1 MSDID
6 WKNLGVTDDKDVID
20 NIDWNKLNEST
31 IIARDGEQGW
41 GTALKTGL
49 VGAAGNAAG
58 LFERVLS
65 AEAKPAYVSDEDWA
79 QQQSPIHKW
88 VQDKA
93 QELEDSNRVQFEP
106 WSGKSI
112 AQGVAGIV
120 PYAAT
125 LAPAAAVAMRSGNA
139 NALRSAGIGLASKA
153 GLGAKGIE
161 FAGEAAPAI
170 GIGALGSFP
179 EARMEGQGAYED
191 AIAEGKSPD
200 EAMQIKNA
208 VTAWNVA
215 LLTGTNSAELLTT
228 FGSLKSFLPKNTVTR
243 IAARLAG
250 TGISEGIEEGAQE
263 IIPQHVNGENIDWDR
278 VGQATVIGGLG
289 GMVLGGAG
297 MAANH
302 LLDRQADASI
312 DGDDFNTSAVQ
323 GENKAVRP
331 MPVADGIEDTEL
343 SNTNPELVNGV
354 NELNAWVYDNFGK
367 DLVVSG
373 GARSKERNA
382 SVNGAENSHHLY
394 GTAIDVDAS
403 NLTEEE
409 LSAVRA
415 KAKEMGFNADGED
428 MYHDKGTGYHMH
440 LNLSDGVH
448 VGVLENGGVAKAE
461 NIDVMRQF
469 LNDNQYLHD
478 ADTNNAI
485 EQALESNDQ
494 AEMAELY
501 SRLAAEQ
508 KNNEKGTNTGA
519 ANEKADTDDFE
530 APKNIQVEQE
540 ESIPLLQTNFGN
552 LVNKVRAGQGEKPA
566 FVKNDKIIAAQSV
579 LAKKL
584 SQNSKMI
591 NLARKAFAGD
601 KKSSQIFKS
610 LRPDAQEVLTRLVNG
625 NNRPAGHDVIELPA
639 VDVQQQVEAVRN
651 NEAEQIEKNDLPQ
664 QVTPVA
670 ENISP
675 IAGLAA
681 EPAPVA
687 VKPANAIAK
696 KGKAEARY
704 TAKGEKLIPQTA
716 ELRGDEITVI
726 SKPSP
731 KTMDHE
737 LYTYGRLPSGNYTLK
752 VDEIKNAIKSHGNP
766 NWALFKL
773 IQKKYSE
780 AFANTGEKAD
790 ALTTSDPLNSR
801 IIDNQI
807 SAIKQALA
815 AYDVKQNKL
824 AEKHVESKL
833 LLGKDG
839 KPLTVYHGS
848 FYLGDND
855 FEPAFSGQNTGG
867 GEGGAIF
874 FTDNKNIAEFFAYET
889 KPGNS
894 NMTNIRTGNKGK
906 VRSVNLLLSNPLDYG
921 NITEKDAE
929 NITKISP
936 TPITVEDVMNFTK
949 FDDKQMIKTF
959 LPNDLSRLKEVGYD
973 GIMGP
978 IDVIEVNG
986 GKLENIRGIEYGV
999 FSADQIV
1006 SVKEEAAQSRF
1017 DGKRAETALDSLI
1030 GRKPKSNVE
1039 GQDSKKKFV
1048 DVFNES
1054 ELDAELARAKAEMSK
1069 LSANPFFNPALM
1081 KSLVKIGGIYIQKG
1095 VNSFANWS
1103 VRMAEALGN
1112 DVKPFLKAAWNTLQ
1126 AYPEGVK
1133 FNDDVMTAVMEYVG
1147 SRVDDGRSLADIRRE
1162 FADQYGGEY
1171 LDYVDSAHR
1180 GIMEYPTEIESR
1192 HEVAD
1197 TADTA
1202 DEAGGDTV
1210 DPDTERQTESA
1221 AADTERSQK
1230 SNVGPQAIF
1239 NENQALNG
1247 LEISFKAKPG
1257 AEVIDGLKA
1266 AGYRWSMKKKLWYA
1280 KKSNKAVAFAE
1291 SIGYEPAKVVEL
1303 VHEEVSGKAG
1313 ADYVGDRRGLQRVSE
1328 GERTEGVQGTEESKQ
1343 AGRGSDEGDRERKTV
1358 LQRNSGNAGST
1369 ESVAKNG
1376 RRVGDI
1382 QTSTDVGSPG
1392 EGTDKRLPVSE
1403 RLRPA
1408 QKKTAKARETPGH
1421 NFQITDADNIGKGG
1435 LKTKYRD
1442 NVAAIRLLKELESEN
1457 RLATPEEQKILA
1469 RYVGWGGLAPVFNI
1483 YDRSGDS
1490 EWNNERVELKEL
1502 LSKEEYESARRSTL
1516 NAHYTAPGVVKGIWD
1531 IVQRLGFKGGRIL
1544 EPSMGVGNFFGL
1556 MPRSVMNKSSLSGI
1570 ELDGLTGRLA
1580 KQLYQKANIEI
1591 TGFEKAAIPD
1601 NFYDLIISNV
1611 PFGDFKLHDPAY
1623 NKYHYNIHNYFFAKA
1638 FDKVRPG
1645 GLIVFITGSGTM
1657 QSGKDSELLRNML
1670 NNKADMLGAVRLPNT
1685 TFKENAGTEVTTD
1698 LIVLRKREEGAA
1710 AAKEHKPWLEK
1721 RPSGLKAQY
1730 TDGDLMI
1737 NEYYQKH
1744 PEMLIGELAEDKL
1757 YRGRLALDG
1766 KNLDVMEELQSRISK
1781 FPKNIY
1787 KPLAGKVQDT
1797 MSSLQTF
1804 LAPAGVRERSYI
1816 LDDKGVAYQNIGKEM
1831 VAVPTGEQK
1840 KTIAFAK
1847 VKQALKNILAAQI
1860 DPVTQES
1867 NLLPLRKELNALYD
1881 SFVKDFGYLND
1892 KKNVSKLGDDPEYG
1906 LVSAIEEYKV
1916 DKKTKKVTANKRD
1929 IFEKRTVAAVKNI
1942 ETADSPI
1949 DALATSL
1956 AQRGE
1961 LDLDYMAGLLGKDK
1975 SEVIKSLEG
1984 LIYENP
1990 ITRDFETA
1998 EEYLSGNV
2006 REKLEAAVEAAKSD
2020 PKYDKN
2026 VEELKKVQPEDLKPE
2041 DINANLG
2048 VPWIPESDIEAFAD
2062 KLLDEFGSLSVKFN
2076 APMGTWLVDWQRS
2089 AAKNSVANRR
2099 TWGTPDRSFKDIL
2112 DYALNQKTPIVY
2124 DTFEDGT
2131 KVVNQKKTAAVQE
2144 KLQKVKDEF
2153 RKWIWSDES
2162 RTERLLNY
2170 YNNNL
2175 NNWRLREYDGSHL
2188 TLPGYSLTA
2197 PQLREH
2203 QKNAIWRV
2211 LQNGNTLLAH
2221 SVGTGKTWTMQTAGM
2236 EARRLGIAKKPM
2248 YVIPNHMVKQ
2258 FENEFRVIYPNA
2270 NLLTV
2275 SSEELPDI
2283 NVVAGKG
2290 LSKKEIEKRRAA
2302 KNGSRQ
2308 KMLSR
2313 IAMEDWD
2320 GIIISHNM
2328 FKRIPMS
2335 PEAYKNF
2342 YRQQVDE
2349 ISEAILAMKLDE
2361 GKAYNKIV
2369 KELEKQKEKLEERL
2383 KRDTSE
2389 ETKDIVIPFE
2399 QLGIDQL
2406 FVDEADL
2413 FKNLAFS
2420 TKMTRIAG
2428 INNTGSQRS
2437 MDMFVK
2443 TQYLT
2448 KLNNG
2453 RGVVFATGTPISN
2466 TMAEMFTMNRY
2477 MDMDTLREKNMQYF
2491 DSWAASFANV
2501 GSTIERSPDGIGYRQ
2516 INKVT
2521 SFINAPEM
2529 IKMFRKFADVVN
2541 SDKLNLDIPKLKN
2554 DKPTIVEVATNDAL
2568 ADFIKNTVK
2577 ERAMAIKNGAVDPK
2591 DDNMLKLTTD
2601 LRKASLDMRL
2611 VDGSVSAS
2619 EAQGKIQAVAENAFE
2634 KYKESDAT
2642 KGTQLIFCDLST
2654 PKGTSDKVVETDS
2667 EVSVDGEEDSS
2678 NVVVYDEVKRM
2689 LMRKGIPSEEI
2700 AFMHDAKT
2708 KDQKQRLFDD
2718 VIAGNVRILIGST
2731 EKMGAG
2737 TNVQKKLVALHHV
2750 DAPWR
2755 PRDIEQREGRILRQ
2769 GNENKEVEIFT
2780 YVTKDSFDAN
2790 MWEKLKNK
2798 ANIISQAMSD
2808 NLSNRVIEDM
2818 DAVVVN
2824 FAEVEALASG
2834 NPLMAEKTMV
2844 DAEVN
2849 KYSLLHASYT
2859 QQRQANERRALA
2871 LPSKI
2876 DVARADLKAA
2886 QEDVK
2891 SRQDVKG
2898 ENFVMELSGKRYTER
2913 AAAGEALGK
2922 LMDSYTNKSGSVV
2935 GKIGGFDLRIKARD
2949 TVTFKTGED
2958 GAKEKVYTAVDAT
2971 VVGKGQYTAQTA
2983 SLQGI
2988 EYALMNGP
2996 DNAVRFLQE
3005 DIVRAEKEL
3014 KALQVELEKPF
3025 EYQEKYEGLVKRQA
3039 EINKELKLDEL
3050 MNGGGVEES
3059 IDIKGDE
3066 RQKPEREFS
3075 IRSKEGGELLTPEE
3089 VLSQAKRSIPNGK
3102 NFALNGATVSLDL
3115 PNGRNLTINLVN
3127 EIVATPQQLAKASA
3141 EHEKPVTSSR
3151 QLQGSLRTVG
3161 LDGIIELAK
3170 DSKGGTIDHEVMEF
3184 ALQVALTEKQKRDL
3198 EAKYKNK
3205 EAQCDA
3211 YRDWQKLN
3219 KQGKGTVFGK
3229 LWRLVQDF
3237 ADQVKALFGSVEAT
3251 QRIIDRKA
3259 EQVFEDVASGEVWN
3273 RDSGSRTDGQTNYAV
3288 NADVNP
3294 DAMVNIVDLT
3304 GRVPKEVVNSTV
3316 LKRYVQYLA
3325 KTNIKFDSADNKA
3338 IMSVL
3343 PKDIKHIVYSS
3354 MKTSKGFLNVRS
3366 NSLFSIG
3373 DLLNNAVL
3381 IESIPNKKND
3391 KKPNVRAY
3399 HRFYV
3404 PVKLNDKI
3412 YTVRLVAEEQGG
3424 EITLNPTNTNLY
3436 DVIIEKNRLT
3446 HQGMP
3451 KGLSLLGAVDGSLS
3465 TVSIRDMLSGVNDY
3479 EGRPYF
3485 SAVAKS
3491 DDVSYSIRTATE
3503 NLAENLSGL
3512 GGKKQADERIEVK
3525 GAKQSKAQ
3533 QFGILEGIVRSPGWI
3548 AEKYPQFKAFF
3559 KMGDK
3564 AMQTQENVRGDFD
3577 RAMKRIYST
3586 LKSDAEQQVWSNLL
3600 LQGDIEGKEYSRDEL
3615 RQQGISDEVAQAYAR
3630 TRSTIRKAYTL
3641 LNDAR
3646 KQVRT
3651 YQKNMSGDKLREL
3664 RKDKFVEI
3672 LKVED
3677 AGDHNYLVAYKMPKV
3692 WTKRMTVD
3700 AEFVNALKEQST
3712 VQIVSDDL
3720 LENGSH
3726 AVTWRERMGDLTNRG
3741 GYIPHFFHDYF
3752 IMRKNEDGSN
3762 TVVGS
3767 GRTVKEAMKK
3777 AEAYLEKQS
3786 DAEIVIAPKSF
3797 SFGDDEK
3804 LYAAVVGDTE
3814 YQAVL
3819 DRVMSDLEMS
3829 VTEAREFLQGK
3840 VKTRGRH
3847 RWFGN
3852 FKQRKGVEGF
3862 ETDMNWLLKHYFNA
3876 TGRYV
3881 ALEEFK
3887 PAAIGL
3893 FERYFGAFDKDYS
3906 DNPLAHYTKQYIND
3920 MNGNPSALETQINN
3934 LLNRSNWYR
3943 KHVASNFGERAALQ
3957 MANSI
3962 TGKVSVLKLG
3972 FLNISS
3978 ALLNLSQLI
3987 NTVGLLGEFTP
3998 VAAGMKNALINPSMT
4013 YRKIYKETGIMNDIT
4028 LDTTSGYG
4036 KFRPGNVA
4044 AKTMYLFRTVDM
4056 FARKATVLAAYHNGR
4071 SKGMNHDQA
4080 INYAKEINRKANFD
4094 YGVADAPNIFRRGSI
4109 FSQIALQFK
4118 KYPIKEL
4125 ELMHEL
4131 ITKGSAAQN
4140 AKFWGTYFLLCG
4152 LLQIPMSDWL
4162 DDIWKELFGSSPKT
4176 KIKKMVMEA
4185 AGDDPVGKELAKIAM
4200 YGIGS
4205 VSPLNVDVSSRAGVG
4220 DVTLSAENGISGVLG
4235 GATLS
4240 TAQQLAKAVS
4250 SGDTLASIKALSPAL
4265 GNYMQAVMGHTEGR
4279 RARKN
4284 SELDTMYDQILK
4296 ATGFRNVD
4304 ESIAGDMQGIIASER
4319 SARTNARQKVMD
4331 SVIAKQTDGE
4341 KLSAEDIAELKRLG
4355 VTGKQLRDERNKKR
4369 MEAKDRMQSGL
4380 SKRERAEHREMLKF
4394 LK

>member
-79 QQQSPIHKW
+79 RQQSPIHKW

-112 AQGVAGIV
+112 AQGVAGII

-161 FAGEAAPAI
+161 LAGEAAPAI

-250 TGISEGIEEGAQE
+250 TGISEGVEEGAQE

-297 MAANH
+297 MAANRW
-302 LLDRQADASI
+302 LDRQADASI
-312 DGDDFNTSAVQ
+312 AGDDFNTSAIQ
-323 GENKAVRP
+323 GESKAVRP
-331 MPVADGIEDTEL
+331 MPIADGIEDTDL
-343 SNTNPELVNGV
+343 GNTNPELVNGV

-508 KNNEKGTNTGA
+508 KNSKKGADTGTDEEKTN
-519 ANEKADTDDFE
+519 TDDFE
-530 APKNIQVEQE
+530 APKNIQVEQD

-579 LAKKL
+579 LVKKL

-651 NEAEQIEKNDLPQ
+651 NGAEQIEKNDLPQ

-773 IQKKYSE
+773 IQKKYSG

-815 AYDVKQNKL
+815 VYD
-824 AEKHVESKL
+824 EKYKSVEQEVESK
-833 LLGKDG
+833 
-839 KPLTVYHGS
+839 
-848 FYLGDND
+848 
-855 FEPAFSGQNTGG
+855 
-867 GEGGAIF
+867 
-874 FTDNKNIAEFFAYET
+874 
-889 KPGNS
+889 
-894 NMTNIRTGNKGK
+894 
-906 VRSVNLLLSNPLDYG
+906 
-921 NITEKDAE
+921 
-929 NITKISP
+929 
-936 TPITVEDVMNFTK
+936 
-949 FDDKQMIKTF
+949 
-959 LPNDLSRLKEVGYD
+959 
-973 GIMGP
+973 
-978 IDVIEVNG
+978 
-986 GKLENIRGIEYGV
+986 
-999 FSADQIV
+999 
-1006 SVKEEAAQSRF
+1006 QSRF

-1112 DVKPFLKAAWNTLQ
+1112 DVKPFLKAAWSTLQ

-1147 SRVDDGRSLADIRRE
+1147 SRVDDGRSLADIRQE

-1180 GIMEYPTEIESR
+1180 GIMEYPTEIEGR

-1197 TADTA
+1197 TAD
-1202 DEAGGDTV
+1202 EAGDDTV
-1210 DPDTERQTESA
+1210 GPDTERQTESA

-1230 SNVGPQAIF
+1230 ANIGSQAIF

-1303 VHEEVSGKAG
+1303 VQEEFSGKAG

-1435 LKTKYRD
+1435 LKTKYKD

-1490 EWNNERVELKEL
+1490 EWSNERVELKDL

-1556 MPRSVMNKSSLSGI
+1556 MPRNVMNKSSLSGI

-1766 KNLDVMEELQSRISK
+1766 KNLDVTEELQSLISK

-1929 IFEKRTVAAVKNI
+1929 IFEKRTVTAVKNI

-2089 AAKNSVANRR
+2089 AAKNSVANRS

-2891 SRQDVKG
+2891 NRQDVKG

-2922 LMDSYTNKSGSVV
+2922 LMNSYTNKSGSVV
-2935 GKIGGFDLRIKARD
+2935 GKIGGFDLRLKARD

-2958 GAKEKVYTAVDAT
+2958 GVKEKVYTAVDAT

-2988 EYALMNGP
+2988 EYAVMNGP

-3050 MNGGGVEES
+3050 MNGGSVEES

-3115 PNGRNLTINLVN
+3115 PNGRNLTINLVD

-3170 DSKGGTIDHEVMEF
+3170 DSEGGTIDHEVMEF

-3229 LWRLVQDF
+3229 LWRMVQDF

-3325 KTNIKFDSADNKA
+3325 KTNKKFDAADNKA

-3381 IESIPNKKND
+3381 IESIPNKKTD

-3630 TRSTIRKAYTL
+3630 TRSTIRKAYAL

-3767 GRTVKEAMKK
+3767 GRTVKDAMKK

-4013 YRKIYKETGIMNDIT
+4013 DRKIYKETGIMNDIT

-4341 KLSAEDIAELKRLG
+4341 KLSAEDVAELKRLG

-4380 SKRERAEHREMLKF
+4380 SKRERAEHREMLEF

>member
-79 QQQSPIHKW
+79 RQQSPIHKW

-112 AQGVAGIV
+112 AQGVAGII

-161 FAGEAAPAI
+161 LAGEAAPAI

-250 TGISEGIEEGAQE
+250 TGISEGVEEGAQE

-297 MAANH
+297 MAANRW
-302 LLDRQADASI
+302 LDRQADASI
-312 DGDDFNTSAVQ
+312 AGDDFNTSAIQ
-323 GENKAVRP
+323 GESKAVRP
-331 MPVADGIEDTEL
+331 MPIADGIEDTDL
-343 SNTNPELVNGV
+343 GNTNPELVNGV

-508 KNNEKGTNTGA
+508 KNSKKGADTGTDEEKTN
-519 ANEKADTDDFE
+519 TDDFE
-530 APKNIQVEQE
+530 APKNIQVEQD

-579 LAKKL
+579 LVKKL

-610 LRPDAQEVLTRLVNG
+610 LRPDAQEVLTRLLNG

-651 NEAEQIEKNDLPQ
+651 NGAEQIEKNDLPQ

-773 IQKKYSE
+773 IQKKYSG

-815 AYDVKQNKL
+815 VYD
-824 AEKHVESKL
+824 EKYKSVEQEVESK
-833 LLGKDG
+833 
-839 KPLTVYHGS
+839 
-848 FYLGDND
+848 
-855 FEPAFSGQNTGG
+855 
-867 GEGGAIF
+867 
-874 FTDNKNIAEFFAYET
+874 
-889 KPGNS
+889 
-894 NMTNIRTGNKGK
+894 
-906 VRSVNLLLSNPLDYG
+906 
-921 NITEKDAE
+921 
-929 NITKISP
+929 
-936 TPITVEDVMNFTK
+936 
-949 FDDKQMIKTF
+949 
-959 LPNDLSRLKEVGYD
+959 
-973 GIMGP
+973 
-978 IDVIEVNG
+978 
-986 GKLENIRGIEYGV
+986 
-999 FSADQIV
+999 
-1006 SVKEEAAQSRF
+1006 QSRF

-1112 DVKPFLKAAWNTLQ
+1112 DVKPFLKAAWSTLQ

-1147 SRVDDGRSLADIRRE
+1147 SRVDDGRSLADIRQE

-1180 GIMEYPTEIESR
+1180 GIMEYPTEIEGR

-1197 TADTA
+1197 TAD
-1202 DEAGGDTV
+1202 EAGDDTV
-1210 DPDTERQTESA
+1210 GPDTERQTESA

-1230 SNVGPQAIF
+1230 ANIGSQAIF

-1303 VHEEVSGKAG
+1303 VQEEFSGKAG

-1435 LKTKYRD
+1435 LKTKYKD

-1490 EWNNERVELKEL
+1490 EWSNERVELKDL

-1556 MPRSVMNKSSLSGI
+1556 MPRNVMNKSSLSGI

-1766 KNLDVMEELQSRISK
+1766 KNLDVTEELQSLISK

-2089 AAKNSVANRR
+2089 AAKNSVANRS

-2891 SRQDVKG
+2891 NRQDVKG

-2922 LMDSYTNKSGSVV
+2922 LMNSYTNKSGSVV
-2935 GKIGGFDLRIKARD
+2935 GKIGGFDLRLKARD

-2958 GAKEKVYTAVDAT
+2958 GVKEKVYTAVDAT

-2988 EYALMNGP
+2988 EYAVMNGP

-3050 MNGGGVEES
+3050 MNGGSVEES

-3115 PNGRNLTINLVN
+3115 PNGRNLTINLVD

-3170 DSKGGTIDHEVMEF
+3170 DSEGGTIDHEVMEF

-3229 LWRLVQDF
+3229 LWRMVQDF

-3325 KTNIKFDSADNKA
+3325 KTNKKFDAADNKA

-3381 IESIPNKKND
+3381 IESIPNKKTD

-3630 TRSTIRKAYTL
+3630 TRSTIRKAYAL

-3767 GRTVKEAMKK
+3767 GRTVKDAMKK

-4013 YRKIYKETGIMNDIT
+4013 DRKIYKETGIMNDIT

-4341 KLSAEDIAELKRLG
+4341 KLSAEDVAELKRLG

-4380 SKRERAEHREMLKF
+4380 SKRERAEHREMLEF

>member
-1 MSDID
+1 MAEID
-6 WKNLGVTDDKDVID
+6 WDKLGVTDDKGVID
-20 NIDWNKLNEST
+20 NIDWDKLNEST

-79 QQQSPIHKW
+79 RQQSPIHKW

-112 AQGVAGIV
+112 TQGVAGII

-153 GLGAKGIE
+153 GLGAKGIKL
-161 FAGEAAPAI
+161 AGEAAPAI

-243 IAARLAG
+243 IAARLAS
-250 TGISEGIEEGAQE
+250 TGISEGVEEGAQE

-297 MAANH
+297 MAANRW
-302 LLDRQADASI
+302 LDRQADASI
-312 DGDDFNTSAVQ
+312 AGDDFNTSAVQ
-323 GENKAVRP
+323 GESKAVRP
-331 MPVADGIEDTEL
+331 MPVADGIEDTDL

-354 NELNAWVYDNFGK
+354 NELNAWVYENFGK

-508 KNNEKGTNTGA
+508 KNSKKGADTGTDEEKTN
-519 ANEKADTDDFE
+519 TDDFE
-530 APKNIQVEQE
+530 APKNIQVEQD

-625 NNRPAGHDVIELPA
+625 NNRPAGYDVIELPA

-681 EPAPVA
+681 APAPVA

-737 LYTYGRLPSGNYTLK
+737 SYTYGRLPSGNYTLK

-773 IQKKYSE
+773 VQKKYSE
-780 AFANTGEKAD
+780 AFVNTGEKAD
-790 ALTTSDPLNSR
+790 AMTTSDPLNSR

-815 AYDVKQNKL
+815 AYD
-824 AEKHVESKL
+824 EKYKSVEQEVESK
-833 LLGKDG
+833 
-839 KPLTVYHGS
+839 
-848 FYLGDND
+848 
-855 FEPAFSGQNTGG
+855 
-867 GEGGAIF
+867 
-874 FTDNKNIAEFFAYET
+874 
-889 KPGNS
+889 
-894 NMTNIRTGNKGK
+894 
-906 VRSVNLLLSNPLDYG
+906 
-921 NITEKDAE
+921 
-929 NITKISP
+929 
-936 TPITVEDVMNFTK
+936 
-949 FDDKQMIKTF
+949 
-959 LPNDLSRLKEVGYD
+959 
-973 GIMGP
+973 
-978 IDVIEVNG
+978 
-986 GKLENIRGIEYGV
+986 
-999 FSADQIV
+999 
-1006 SVKEEAAQSRF
+1006 QSRF

-1039 GQDSKKKFV
+1039 DQDFKKKFV

-1147 SRVDDGRSLADIRRE
+1147 SRVDDGRSLADIRQE

-1180 GIMEYPTEIESR
+1180 GIMEYPTEIEGR
-1192 HEVAD
+1192 HEV
-1197 TADTA
+1197 ADTA

-1230 SNVGPQAIF
+1230 ANVGSQAIF

-1280 KKSNKAVAFAE
+1280 KKSNKAVAFAK

-1303 VHEEVSGKAG
+1303 VQEEVSGKAG

-1435 LKTKYRD
+1435 LKTKYKD

-1490 EWNNERVELKEL
+1490 EWSNERVELKEL

-1556 MPRSVMNKSSLSGI
+1556 MPRNVMNKSSLSGI

-1757 YRGRLALDG
+1757 YRERLALDG
-1766 KNLDVMEELQSRISK
+1766 KNLDVTEELQSRISK

-1804 LAPAGVRERSYI
+1804 LAPAGVRERSYV

-1906 LVSAIEEYKV
+1906 LVGAIEEYKV

-2089 AAKNSVANRR
+2089 AAKNSVANRS
-2099 TWGTPDRSFKDIL
+2099 TWGTTDRSFKDVL

-2131 KVVNQKKTAAVQE
+2131 KVVNQKKTATVQE

-2554 DKPTIVEVATNDAL
+2554 DKPTIVEVAANDAL

-2611 VDGSVSAS
+2611 VDASVSAS

-2859 QQRQANERRALA
+2859 QQRQANERMALA

-2891 SRQDVKG
+2891 NRQDVKG

-2935 GKIGGFDLRIKARD
+2935 GKIGGFDLRLKARD

-2958 GAKEKVYTAVDAT
+2958 GVKEKVYTAVDAT

-2988 EYALMNGP
+2988 EYAVMNGP

-3025 EYQEKYEGLVKRQA
+3025 EYQEKYEVLVKRQA

-3050 MNGGGVEES
+3050 MNGGSVEES

-3089 VLSQAKRSIPNGK
+3089 VLAQAKRSIPNGK
-3102 NFALNGATVSLDL
+3102 NFALDGATVSLDL
-3115 PNGRNLTINLVN
+3115 PNGRNLTINLVD

-3170 DSKGGTIDHEVMEF
+3170 DSEGGTIDHEVMEF
-3184 ALQVALTEKQKRDL
+3184 VLQVALTEKQKRDL

-3259 EQVFEDVASGEVWN
+3259 EQVFEAVASGEVWN

-3325 KTNIKFDSADNKA
+3325 KTNKKFDTADNKA

-3354 MKTSKGFLNVRS
+3354 MKTSKSFLNVRS

-3381 IESIPNKKND
+3381 IESIPNKKTD

-3485 SAVAKS
+3485 SAVTKS
-3491 DDVSYSIRTATE
+3491 DDVSYSIRTAAE

-3525 GAKQSKAQ
+3525 GAKQSKSQ

-3600 LQGDIEGKEYSRDEL
+3600 LQGDIEGKEYSREEL

-3726 AVTWRERMGDLTNRG
+3726 AVMWRERMGDLTNRG

-3906 DNPLAHYTKQYIND
+3906 DNPLAYYTKQYIND

-4013 YRKIYKETGIMNDIT
+4013 DRKIYKETGIMNDIT

-4176 KIKKMVMEA
+4176 KIKKMVVEA

>member
-79 QQQSPIHKW
+79 RQQSPIHKW

-112 AQGVAGIV
+112 AQGVAGII

-161 FAGEAAPAI
+161 LAGEAAPAI

-250 TGISEGIEEGAQE
+250 TGISEGVEEGAQE

-297 MAANH
+297 MAANRW
-302 LLDRQADASI
+302 LDRQADASI
-312 DGDDFNTSAVQ
+312 AGDDFNTSAIQ
-323 GENKAVRP
+323 GESKAVRP
-331 MPVADGIEDTEL
+331 MPIADGIEDTDL
-343 SNTNPELVNGV
+343 GNTNPELVNGV

-508 KNNEKGTNTGA
+508 KNSKKGADTGTDEEKTN
-519 ANEKADTDDFE
+519 TDDFE
-530 APKNIQVEQE
+530 APKNIQVEQD

-579 LAKKL
+579 LVKKL

-651 NEAEQIEKNDLPQ
+651 NGAEQIEKNDLPQ

-773 IQKKYSE
+773 IQKKYSG

-815 AYDVKQNKL
+815 VYD
-824 AEKHVESKL
+824 EKYKSVEQEVESK
-833 LLGKDG
+833 
-839 KPLTVYHGS
+839 
-848 FYLGDND
+848 
-855 FEPAFSGQNTGG
+855 
-867 GEGGAIF
+867 
-874 FTDNKNIAEFFAYET
+874 
-889 KPGNS
+889 
-894 NMTNIRTGNKGK
+894 
-906 VRSVNLLLSNPLDYG
+906 
-921 NITEKDAE
+921 
-929 NITKISP
+929 
-936 TPITVEDVMNFTK
+936 
-949 FDDKQMIKTF
+949 
-959 LPNDLSRLKEVGYD
+959 
-973 GIMGP
+973 
-978 IDVIEVNG
+978 
-986 GKLENIRGIEYGV
+986 
-999 FSADQIV
+999 
-1006 SVKEEAAQSRF
+1006 QSRF

-1112 DVKPFLKAAWNTLQ
+1112 DVKPFLKAAWSTLQ

-1147 SRVDDGRSLADIRRE
+1147 SRVDDGRSLADIRQE

-1180 GIMEYPTEIESR
+1180 GIMEYPTEIEGR

-1197 TADTA
+1197 TAD
-1202 DEAGGDTV
+1202 EAGDDTV
-1210 DPDTERQTESA
+1210 GPDTERQTESA

-1230 SNVGPQAIF
+1230 ANIGSQAIF

-1303 VHEEVSGKAG
+1303 VQEEFSGKAG

-1435 LKTKYRD
+1435 LKTKYKD

-1490 EWNNERVELKEL
+1490 EWSNERVELKDL

-1556 MPRSVMNKSSLSGI
+1556 MPRNVMNKSSLSGI

-1766 KNLDVMEELQSRISK
+1766 KNLDVTEELQSLISK

-2089 AAKNSVANRR
+2089 AAKNSVANRS

-2824 FAEVEALASG
+2824 FAEVEALASC

-2891 SRQDVKG
+2891 NRQDVKG

-2922 LMDSYTNKSGSVV
+2922 LMNSYTNKSGSVV
-2935 GKIGGFDLRIKARD
+2935 GKIGGFDLRLKARD

-2958 GAKEKVYTAVDAT
+2958 GVKEKVYTAVDAT

-2988 EYALMNGP
+2988 EYAVMNGP

-3050 MNGGGVEES
+3050 MNGGSVEES

-3115 PNGRNLTINLVN
+3115 PNGRNLTINLVD

-3170 DSKGGTIDHEVMEF
+3170 DSEGGTIDHEVMEF

-3229 LWRLVQDF
+3229 LWRMVQDF

-3325 KTNIKFDSADNKA
+3325 KTNKKFDAADNKA

-3381 IESIPNKKND
+3381 IESIPNKKTD

-3630 TRSTIRKAYTL
+3630 TRSTIRKAYAL

-3767 GRTVKEAMKK
+3767 GRTVKDAMKK

-4013 YRKIYKETGIMNDIT
+4013 DRKIYKETGIMNDIT

-4341 KLSAEDIAELKRLG
+4341 KLSAEDVAELKRLG

-4380 SKRERAEHREMLKF
+4380 SKRERAEHREMLEF

>member
-1 MSDID
+1 MTDIDWTKLGVPTFDNSESDID
-6 WKNLGVTDDKDVID
+6 WDNL
-20 NIDWNKLNEST
+20 NKST
-31 IIARDGEQGW
+31 IIARDAEQGF

-49 VGAAGNAAG
+49 VGATGNAVG
-58 LFERVLS
+58 IFERMLN
-65 AEAKPAYVSDEDWA
+65 AEAKPAHISNEEWE
-79 QQQSPIHKW
+79 QLQSPIHKW

-93 QELEDSNRVQFEP
+93 QELEDSNRVQFDP

-139 NALRSAGIGLASKA
+139 NALRSAGMGLASKA

-191 AIAEGKSPD
+191 AIAEGKSTE
-200 EAMQIKNA
+200 EAMQVKNA

-215 LLTGTNSAELLTT
+215 LLSGTNSAELLTT
-228 FGSLKSFLPKNTVTR
+228 FGSLKSFLPKNTVAK

-263 IIPQHVNGENIDWDR
+263 IIPQHVNGEDIDWDR

-302 LLDRQADASI
+302 WLERQSGKSNGDA
-312 DGDDFNTSAVQ
+312 DDFDVSAVE
-323 GENKAVRP
+323 GERKSVRP
-331 MPVADGIEDTEL
+331 MPVAEGIEDTGL
-343 SNTNPELVNGV
+343 GNTNAELVDGV
-354 NELNAWVYDNFGK
+354 NALNTWVYENFGK
-367 DLVVSG
+367 DLIVSG
-373 GARSKERNA
+373 GARSAENNA
-382 SVNGAENSHHLY
+382 AVNGAENSHHLY

-403 NLTEEE
+403 NLTKDE
-409 LSAVRA
+409 LAAVRE

-440 LNLSDGVH
+440 LNLSDGAH
-448 VGVLENGGVAKAE
+448 IGKVGSVKSDVSMADMQRFLE
-461 NIDVMRQF
+461 
-469 LNDNQYLHD
+469 DNQYLHD
-478 ADTNNAI
+478 AETNNAI
-485 EQALESNDQ
+485 AQALESNDQ

-508 KNNEKGTNTGA
+508 NNSKKGTDTGTA
-519 ANEKADTDDFE
+519 EEKANMDDFKAQE
-530 APKNIQVEQE
+530 NVQVEQE
-540 ESIPLLQTNFGN
+540 ESIPLLQTNFAN

-566 FVKNDKIIAAQSV
+566 FLKNDKILAAQSA

-584 SQNSKMI
+584 SQNSTMV

-601 KKSSQIFKS
+601 KRASRIFKS
-610 LRPDAQEVLTRLVNG
+610 LRPDAQEVLTRLING

-731 KTMDHE
+731 KAMDHE

-773 IQKKYSE
+773 VQKKYSE

-815 AYDVKQNKL
+815 AYD
-824 AEKHVESKL
+824 EKYKSVEQKVESK
-833 LLGKDG
+833 
-839 KPLTVYHGS
+839 
-848 FYLGDND
+848 
-855 FEPAFSGQNTGG
+855 
-867 GEGGAIF
+867 
-874 FTDNKNIAEFFAYET
+874 
-889 KPGNS
+889 
-894 NMTNIRTGNKGK
+894 
-906 VRSVNLLLSNPLDYG
+906 
-921 NITEKDAE
+921 
-929 NITKISP
+929 
-936 TPITVEDVMNFTK
+936 
-949 FDDKQMIKTF
+949 
-959 LPNDLSRLKEVGYD
+959 
-973 GIMGP
+973 
-978 IDVIEVNG
+978 
-986 GKLENIRGIEYGV
+986 
-999 FSADQIV
+999 
-1006 SVKEEAAQSRF
+1006 QSRF

-1030 GRKPKSNVE
+1030 GRKQKSNAE
-1039 GQDSKKKFV
+1039 AQESKKKFV
-1048 DVFNES
+1048 DVFDEG

-1095 VNSFANWS
+1095 ANSFANWS

-1126 AYPEGVK
+1126 AYPEGVR

-1147 SRVDDGRSLADIRRE
+1147 SRVDDGRTLADIRQE

-1171 LDYVDSAHR
+1171 LDYVDAAHR
-1180 GIMEYPTEIESR
+1180 GIVEYPTEIEGR
-1192 HEVAD
+1192 NEIAD
-1197 TADTA
+1197 TADGEDSDTA
-1202 DEAGGDTV
+1202 G
-1210 DPDTERQTESA
+1210 PDTQMQTEPA
-1221 AADTERSQK
+1221 VADTGRSQK
-1230 SNVGPQAIF
+1230 VNVGPQAIF
-1239 NENQALNG
+1239 NENQTLNG
-1247 LEISFKAKPG
+1247 LEISFTAKPG
-1257 AEVIDGLKA
+1257 AEVIAGLKA

-1280 KKSNKAVAFAE
+1280 KKSNKAVEFAK

-1303 VHEEVSGKAG
+1303 KQGDSIGKDE
-1313 ADYVGDRRGLQRVSE
+1313 ADVQRNGLE
-1328 GERTEGVQGTEESKQ
+1328 GKP
-1343 AGRGSDEGDRERKTV
+1343 EGDRSEGIRSAEKTGETG
-1358 LQRNSGNAGST
+1358 RNSKQGNKVGLSENARVDGEHAGKK
-1369 ESVAKNG
+1369 SVPRERNG
-1376 RRVGDI
+1376 AGAGAAQGVSGD
-1382 QTSTDVGSPG
+1382 GSQ
-1392 EGTDKRLPVSE
+1392 GTAE
-1403 RLRPA
+1403 RALRPA
-1408 QKKTAKARETPGH
+1408 QRKKSRASEIPGH
-1421 NFQITDADNIGKGG
+1421 NYHISDTDNIGKGG
-1435 LKTKYRD
+1435 LKTKYKD
-1442 NVAAIRLLKELESEN
+1442 NVAAIRLLKQLESEN

-1483 YDRSGDS
+1483 YDRNNAR

-1502 LSKEEYESARRSTL
+1502 LSDEEYESARRSTL
-1516 NAHYTAPGVVKGIWD
+1516 NAHYTSPGVVKGIWD

-1556 MPRSVMNKSSLSGI
+1556 MPRSIMNKSSLSGI

-1580 KQLYQKANIEI
+1580 KQLYQKASIEVA
-1591 TGFEKAAIPD
+1591 GFEKVQIPD
-1601 NFYDLIISNV
+1601 NFYDLAISNV

-1638 FDKVRPG
+1638 IDKVRPC
-1645 GLIVFITGSGTM
+1645 GLVVFITGSGTM
-1657 QSGKDSELLRNML
+1657 QSGKDAEVLRKIL
-1670 NNKADMLGAVRLPNT
+1670 SNKADMLGAVRLPNT

-1698 LIVLRKREEGAA
+1698 LIVLRKREDKAA
-1710 AAKEHKPWLEK
+1710 AAKDHKEWFN
-1721 RPSGLKAQY
+1721 RVPSGLKAEY
-1730 TDGDLMI
+1730 TGGDLLI

-1744 PEMLIGELAEDKL
+1744 PEMLIGQLAEDKL

-1766 KNLDVMEELQSRISK
+1766 KDVDVTAELQNLIAK
-1781 FPKNIY
+1781 FPKNAY
-1787 KPLAGKVQDT
+1787 KPAEGRKQDSVEST
-1797 MSSLQTF
+1797 KAF
-1804 LAPAGVRERSYI
+1804 LAPSNVREKSYVVN
-1816 LDDKGVAYQNIGKEM
+1816 DKGVAYQNVGGEM
-1831 VAVPTGEQK
+1831 VAVPKAEQK
-1840 KTIAFAK
+1840 KASAFVNLKSA
-1847 VKQALKNILAAQI
+1847 VKNILSAQI
-1860 DPVTQES
+1860 DSQVQER
-1867 NLLPLRKELNALYD
+1867 NLVPLREQLNRLYD
-1881 SFVKDFGYLND
+1881 DFVKNFGYLNER
-1892 KKNVSKLGDDPEYG
+1892 KNVAAFGDDPEFG
-1906 LVSAIEEYKV
+1906 TVGAIEDYKV
-1916 DKKTKKVTANKRD
+1916 NKKTKEITVGKRD
-1929 IFEKRTVAAVKNI
+1929 IFKKRTVAAVKYI
-1942 ETADSPI
+1942 ESADNAT
-1949 DALATSL
+1949 DALAASL
-1956 AQRGE
+1956 AQRGHVDIE
-1961 LDLDYMAGLLGKDK
+1961 YISALLGKDK
-1975 SEVIKSLEG
+1975 DTVIKSLEG
-1984 LIYENP
+1984 MIYENP
-1990 ITRDFETA
+1990 ITRDYETA

-2006 REKLEAAVEAAKSD
+2006 REKLETAIAAAKSD
-2020 PKYDKN
+2020 TKYERN
-2026 VEELKKVQPEDLKPE
+2026 VDELKKVQPRNLKPE
-2041 DINANLG
+2041 EINANLG

-2062 KLLDEFGSLSVKFN
+2062 HILNTTKAVAVKFN
-2076 APMGTWLVDWQRS
+2076 APMGTWMVDWLGAS
-2089 AAKNSVANRR
+2089 WAKNSVENKT
-2099 TWGTPDRSFKDIL
+2099 TWGTADRGFKDIL
-2112 DYALNQKTPIVY
+2112 DYALNQKTPVVY
-2124 DTFEDGT
+2124 DTFEDGS
-2131 KVVNQKKTAAVQE
+2131 KVVNQRKTAAVQE

-2153 RKWIWSDES
+2153 RKWIWADEGRS
-2162 RTERLLNY
+2162 ERLLNY
-2170 YNNNL
+2170 YNNNF

-2197 PQLREH
+2197 PQLRPH
-2203 QKNAIWRV
+2203 QKNAVWRT
-2211 LQNGNTLLAH
+2211 LQSGNTLLAH

-2258 FENEFRVIYPNA
+2258 FENEFRIIYPNA

-2275 SSEELPDI
+2275 SSEDLPDVNI
-2283 NVVAGKG
+2283 TAGKG
-2290 LSKKEIEKRRAA
+2290 LSKKELEKRRAA
-2302 KNGSRQ
+2302 KNSARQ

-2335 PEAYKNF
+2335 PEAYKEF
-2342 YRQQVDE
+2342 YREQVEE
-2349 ISEAILAMKLDE
+2349 ISNAILAMKLGE

-2369 KELEKQKEKLEERL
+2369 KELEKQKTKLEERL

-2399 QLGIDQL
+2399 QLGVDEL

-2477 MDMDTLREKNMQYF
+2477 MDMDGLREKNMQYF

-2501 GSTIERSPDGIGYRQ
+2501 GTTIERSPDGIGYRQ

-2577 ERAMAIKNGAVDPK
+2577 ERAMAIKNRAVDPK

-2611 VDGSVSAS
+2611 VDAGVSAS

-2678 NVVVYDEVKRM
+2678 NVVVYDEIKRM
-2689 LMRKGIPSEEI
+2689 LMLKGIPSEEI

-2859 QQRQANERRALA
+2859 QQQQANERRATA
-2871 LPSKI
+2871 LPRTIEAVK
-2876 DVARADLKAA
+2876 ADLANA
-2886 QEDVK
+2886 QEDIK
-2891 SRQDVKG
+2891 NRKDIKG
-2898 ENFVMELSGKRYTER
+2898 DKFVMELSGRKYTER
-2913 AAAGEALGK
+2913 VAAGEALGK
-2922 LMDSYTNKSGSVV
+2922 LIDSYTNKSGSVV
-2935 GKIGGFDLRIKARD
+2935 GKIGGFDLRLVARD
-2949 TVTFKTGED
+2949 TVIIKTAAD
-2958 GAKEKVYTAVDAT
+2958 GKQEKSYTAVEAS
-2971 VVGKGQYTAQTA
+2971 VVGRGQYAAQTA

-2988 EYALMNGP
+2988 EYAVMNGA
-2996 DNAVRFLQE
+2996 DKAAVMLQE
-3005 DIVRAEKEL
+3005 KIVNYEKEL
-3014 KALQVELEKPF
+3014 DSLRTELEKPF
-3025 EYQEKYEGLVKRQA
+3025 EYKEKYEGLLKRQD

-3050 MNGGGVEES
+3050 MNGGSLEAVEVQ
-3059 IDIKGDE
+3059 GDE
-3066 RQKPEREFS
+3066 AKKPEREFS
-3075 IRSKEGGELLTPEE
+3075 IRNKESGKLLTPEQ
-3089 VLSQAKRSIPNGK
+3089 VLEQAKRSIPNGK
-3102 NFALNGATVSLDL
+3102 NFKLDGATVSLEL
-3115 PNGRNLTINLVN
+3115 PSGRRVAINLVD
-3127 EIVATPQQLAKASA
+3127 EIIATPEQMAKASA
-3141 EHEKPVTSSR
+3141 EHGRAVTSSK
-3151 QLQGSLRTVG
+3151 QLQGSMRMVG
-3161 LDGIIELAK
+3161 LDGLIELAR
-3170 DSKGGTIDHEVMEF
+3170 DSEDGTIDHEVMEL
-3184 ALQVALTEKQKRDL
+3184 ALQVALTSKQKRDL
-3198 EAKYKNK
+3198 EAKYKGK
-3205 EAQCDA
+3205 ELQCDK

-3219 KQGKGTVFGK
+3219 RQGKGTVFGK
-3229 LWRLVQDF
+3229 LWRMVQDF
-3237 ADQVKALFGSVEAT
+3237 ADNVKALFGSVEAT
-3251 QRIIDRKA
+3251 QRIIDRKV
-3259 EQVFEDVASGEVWN
+3259 EQVFEAVASGEVWN

-3304 GRVPKEVVNSTV
+3304 GKVPRSVVNSKS
-3316 LKRYVQYLA
+3316 LKQYITELA
-3325 KTNIKFDSADNKA
+3325 SSEAKFTTADQKA
-3338 IMSVL
+3338 ILSVL
-3343 PKDIKHIVYSS
+3343 PKDIKHITYSS
-3354 MKTSKGFLNVRS
+3354 NKNMRKQEI
-3366 NSLFSIG
+3366 NSRTIG
-3373 DLLNNAVL
+3373 LLNIKDLIGNSVL
-3381 IESIPNKKND
+3381 IESIPNKKTD
-3391 KKPNVRAY
+3391 SKPNVKAY

-3404 PVKLNDKI
+3404 PVRVGNNV
-3412 YTVRLVAEEQGG
+3412 YTVRLVAEEQSSS
-3424 EITLNPTNTNLY
+3424 IALNPLETNLY
-3436 DVIIEKNRLT
+3436 DAIIEKNRSA
-3446 HQGMP
+3446 
-3451 KGLSLLGAVDGSLS
+3451 KGISASKADVLKRAGNGSLS
-3465 TVSIRDMLSGVNDY
+3465 IVSIRDMLSGVNDY
-3479 EGRPYF
+3479 EGRAYF
-3485 SAVAKS
+3485 SAVTKS
-3491 DDVSYSIRTATE
+3491 DDISYSVRKATE
-3503 NLAENLSGL
+3503 NLAKNLRGL
-3512 GGKKQADERIEVK
+3512 AGKKQSDERIEVK

-3533 QFGILEGIVRSPGWI
+3533 QFGIVESIVRSPGWI

-3577 RAMKRIYST
+3577 RAMKRIHST

-3600 LQGDIEGKEYSRDEL
+3600 LQGDIKGKEYSREEL

-3630 TRSTIRKAYTL
+3630 TRRAIRKAYDL

-3664 RKDKFVEI
+3664 RKDKFAEI

-3712 VQIVSDDL
+3712 VQIVSDDV

-3726 AVTWRERMGDLTNRG
+3726 AVVWRERMGDLTNRG

-3767 GRTVKEAMKK
+3767 GRTVKDAMKK

-3840 VKTRGRH
+3840 IKTRGRH

-3852 FKQRKGVEGF
+3852 FKERKGAEGF

-3893 FERYFGAFDKDYS
+3893 FERYFGAFDRDYS

-4013 YRKIYKETGIMNDIT
+4013 DRKIYRETGIMNDIT

-4044 AKTMYLFRTVDM
+4044 TKTMYLFRTVDM

-4094 YGVADAPNIFRRGSI
+4094 YGVADAPNVFRRGSI

-4125 ELMHEL
+4125 ELMYEL

-4152 LLQIPMSDWL
+4152 LLQVPMSDWL

-4205 VSPLNVDVSSRAGVG
+4205 VSPLNVDISSRAGVG

-4240 TAQQLAKAVS
+4240 TAQQLARAVS

-4284 SELDTMYDQILK
+4284 SELDSMYDQVLK
-4296 ATGFRNVD
+4296 ATGFRNVN

-4319 SARTNARQKVMD
+4319 SARTNARQKIMD
-4331 SVIAKQTDGE
+4331 SVIAKQTAGE

-4355 VTGKQLRDERNKKR
+4355 VTGKQLQDERRKKQ
-4369 MEAKDRMQSGL
+4369 MEAKERMQSGL
-4380 SKRERAEHREMLKF
+4380 SKRERAEHQDLLRF

>member
-323 GENKAVRP
+323 GESKAVRP
-331 MPVADGIEDTEL
+331 MPVADGIEDTDL

-508 KNNEKGTNTGA
+508 KNSEKGTNTGA

-651 NEAEQIEKNDLPQ
+651 NEAEQIEKNDLQQ

-773 IQKKYSE
+773 IQKKYSG

-815 AYDVKQNKL
+815 VYD
-824 AEKHVESKL
+824 EKYKSVEQEVESK
-833 LLGKDG
+833 
-839 KPLTVYHGS
+839 
-848 FYLGDND
+848 
-855 FEPAFSGQNTGG
+855 
-867 GEGGAIF
+867 
-874 FTDNKNIAEFFAYET
+874 
-889 KPGNS
+889 
-894 NMTNIRTGNKGK
+894 
-906 VRSVNLLLSNPLDYG
+906 
-921 NITEKDAE
+921 
-929 NITKISP
+929 
-936 TPITVEDVMNFTK
+936 
-949 FDDKQMIKTF
+949 
-959 LPNDLSRLKEVGYD
+959 
-973 GIMGP
+973 
-978 IDVIEVNG
+978 
-986 GKLENIRGIEYGV
+986 
-999 FSADQIV
+999 
-1006 SVKEEAAQSRF
+1006 QSRF

-1112 DVKPFLKAAWNTLQ
+1112 DVKPFLKAAWSTLQ

-1133 FNDDVMTAVMEYVG
+1133 FNDDVMAAVMEYVG
-1147 SRVDDGRSLADIRRE
+1147 SRVDDRRSLADIRQE

-1180 GIMEYPTEIESR
+1180 GIMEYPTEIEGR

-1230 SNVGPQAIF
+1230 ANIGSQAIF

-1303 VHEEVSGKAG
+1303 VQEEVSGKAG

-1435 LKTKYRD
+1435 LKTKYKD

-1457 RLATPEEQKILA
+1457 KLATPEEQKILA

-1490 EWNNERVELKEL
+1490 EWSNERVELKEL

-1638 FDKVRPG
+1638 FDKVRTG

-1721 RPSGLKAQY
+1721 RPSGLKSQY

-1737 NEYYQKH
+1737 NEYYQKY

-1766 KNLDVMEELQSRISK
+1766 KNLDVTEELQSRISK

-2089 AAKNSVANRR
+2089 AAKNSVANRS

-2859 QQRQANERRALA
+2859 QQRQVNERRALA

-2935 GKIGGFDLRIKARD
+2935 GKIGGFDLRLKARD

-2988 EYALMNGP
+2988 EYAVMNGP

-3115 PNGRNLTINLVN
+3115 PNGRNLTINLVD
-3127 EIVATPQQLAKASA
+3127 EIVATPPQLAKASA
-3141 EHEKPVTSSR
+3141 EHEKPVISSR

-3170 DSKGGTIDHEVMEF
+3170 DSEGGTIDHEVMEF

-3205 EAQCDA
+3205 EVQCDA

-3259 EQVFEDVASGEVWN
+3259 EQVFEAVASGEVWN

-3325 KTNIKFDSADNKA
+3325 KTNKKFDTADNKA

-3381 IESIPNKKND
+3381 IESIPNKKTD
-3391 KKPNVRAY
+3391 KKPNVSAY

-3943 KHVASNFGERAALQ
+3943 KYVASNFGERAALQ

-4013 YRKIYKETGIMNDIT
+4013 DRKIYKETGIMNDIT

-4369 MEAKDRMQSGL
+4369 MEAKDRMQGGL

>member
-1 MSDID
+1 MTDIDWTKLGVPTFDNSESDID
-6 WKNLGVTDDKDVID
+6 WDNL
-20 NIDWNKLNEST
+20 NKST
-31 IIARDGEQGW
+31 IIARDAEQGF

-49 VGAAGNAAG
+49 VGATGNAVG
-58 LFERVLS
+58 IFERMLS
-65 AEAKPAYVSDEDWA
+65 AEAKPAHISNEEWE

-93 QELEDSNRVQFEP
+93 QELEDSNRVQFDP

-139 NALRSAGIGLASKA
+139 NALRSAGMGLASKA

-250 TGISEGIEEGAQE
+250 TGISEGVEEGAQE

-312 DGDDFNTSAVQ
+312 DGDDSNTSAVQ
-323 GENKAVRP
+323 GESKAVRP
-331 MPVADGIEDTEL
+331 MPVADGIEDTDL

-461 NIDVMRQF
+461 NIDVMRKF

-485 EQALESNDQ
+485 EQVLESNDQ

-508 KNNEKGTNTGA
+508 KNSEKGTNTGA

-731 KTMDHE
+731 KAMDHE

-773 IQKKYSE
+773 VQKKYSE

-815 AYDVKQNKL
+815 AYD
-824 AEKHVESKL
+824 EKYKSVEQEVESK
-833 LLGKDG
+833 
-839 KPLTVYHGS
+839 
-848 FYLGDND
+848 
-855 FEPAFSGQNTGG
+855 
-867 GEGGAIF
+867 
-874 FTDNKNIAEFFAYET
+874 
-889 KPGNS
+889 
-894 NMTNIRTGNKGK
+894 
-906 VRSVNLLLSNPLDYG
+906 
-921 NITEKDAE
+921 
-929 NITKISP
+929 
-936 TPITVEDVMNFTK
+936 
-949 FDDKQMIKTF
+949 
-959 LPNDLSRLKEVGYD
+959 
-973 GIMGP
+973 
-978 IDVIEVNG
+978 
-986 GKLENIRGIEYGV
+986 
-999 FSADQIV
+999 
-1006 SVKEEAAQSRF
+1006 QSRF
-1017 DGKRAETALDSLI
+1017 DSKRAETALDSLI

-1039 GQDSKKKFV
+1039 DQDSKKKFV

-1103 VRMAEALGN
+1103 VRMTEALGN
-1112 DVKPFLKAAWNTLQ
+1112 DVKPFLKAGWNTLQ

-1147 SRVDDGRSLADIRRE
+1147 SRVDDGRSLADIRQE

-1180 GIMEYPTEIESR
+1180 GIMEYPTEIEGR

-1210 DPDTERQTESA
+1210 GPDTERQTESA
-1221 AADTERSQK
+1221 AADTEISQK
-1230 SNVGPQAIF
+1230 ANVGSQAIF

-1280 KKSNKAVAFAE
+1280 KKSNKAVEFAK
-1291 SIGYEPAKVVEL
+1291 SIGYAPTKVVEL
-1303 VHEEVSGKAG
+1303 GQEEVSGKAG
-1313 ADYVGDRRGLQRVSE
+1313 ADYVGDRGGLQGISE
-1328 GERTEGVQGTEESKQ
+1328 GVRAEGIPAAKEGEPS
-1343 AGRGSDEGDRERKTV
+1343 GRSGGAGDREGAAV
-1358 LQRNSGNAGST
+1358 LRRYDGSVEGEKSNSRNR
-1369 ESVAKNG
+1369 G
-1376 RRVGDI
+1376 RDRDI
-1382 QTSTDVGSPG
+1382 QASTDAGSPG

-1408 QKKTAKARETPGH
+1408 QKKKAKASETPGH
-1421 NFQITDADNIGKGG
+1421 NFHITDADNIGKGG
-1435 LKTKYRD
+1435 LKTKYKD
-1442 NVAAIRLLKELESEN
+1442 NVAAIKLLKQLESEN

-1483 YDRSGDS
+1483 YDRTGAS
-1490 EWNNERVELKEL
+1490 EWSNERVELKEL
-1502 LSKEEYESARRSTL
+1502 LSKEEYESARHSTL

-1531 IVQRLGFKGGRIL
+1531 LVQRLGFKGGRIL

-1556 MPRSVMNKSSLSGI
+1556 MPRNIMNKSSLSGI

-1698 LIVLRKREEGAA
+1698 LIVLRKREDGAA
-1710 AAKEHKPWLEK
+1710 AAKEHKQWLGK
-1721 RPSGLKAQY
+1721 APSGLKAQY
-1730 TDGDLMI
+1730 TNGDLMI

-1766 KNLDVMEELQSRISK
+1766 KDLDVSTELQNRISK
-1781 FPKNIY
+1781 FPKNVY

-1797 MSSLQTF
+1797 MADLKTF
-1804 LAPAGVRERSYI
+1804 LAPAGVKERSYI
-1816 LDDKGVAYQNIGKEM
+1816 LDDKGIAYQNVEKEM
-1831 VAVPTGEQK
+1831 VVVPTGEQK

-1847 VKQALKNILAAQI
+1847 LKQALKNILAAQI
-1860 DPVTQES
+1860 DPVTQE
-1867 NLLPLRKELNALYD
+1867 NYLLSLREELNALYD

-1906 LVSAIEEYKV
+1906 LVSAVEEYKV

-1956 AQRGE
+1956 AQKGE

-1990 ITRDFETA
+1990 ITRNFETA

-2006 REKLEAAVEAAKSD
+2006 REKLEAAVEAAKSE

-2076 APMGTWLVDWQRS
+2076 APMGTWLVEWQRS
-2089 AAKNSVANRR
+2089 AAKNSVANRS

-2197 PQLREH
+2197 PQLRKH
-2203 QKNAIWRV
+2203 QRNAVWRI

-2258 FENEFRVIYPNA
+2258 FENEFRAIYPNA

-2275 SSEELPDI
+2275 SSEDLPDV
-2283 NVVAGKG
+2283 NVIGGKG
-2290 LSKKEIEKRRAA
+2290 LSKKEAEKRRAA
-2302 KNGSRQ
+2302 KNSSRQ

-2335 PEAYKNF
+2335 PEAYKEF

-2361 GKAYNKIV
+2361 GRAYNKIV

-2453 RGVVFATGTPISN
+2453 RGIVFATGTPISN

-2477 MDMDTLREKNMQYF
+2477 MDMEALRAKNMQYF

-2541 SDKLNLDIPKLKN
+2541 SDNLDLDIPKLKN
-2554 DKPTIVEVATNDAL
+2554 NKPTIVEVATNEAL
-2568 ADFIKNTVK
+2568 SDFIKNTVK

-2611 VDGSVSAS
+2611 VDASVPAS

-2634 KYKESDAT
+2634 KYKESDSNR
-2642 KGTQLIFCDLST
+2642 GTQLIFCDLST
-2654 PKGTSDKVVETDS
+2654 PKGTSDKVVELDS
-2667 EVSVDGEEDSS
+2667 EAAVDGEEDSN
-2678 NVVVYDEVKRM
+2678 NVIVYDEIKRM

-2708 KDQKQRLFDD
+2708 KEQKQRLFDD
-2718 VIAGNVRILIGST
+2718 VKEGNVRILIGST

-2849 KYSLLHASYT
+2849 KYSLLHASYN
-2859 QQRQANERRALA
+2859 QQRQANERRALV
-2871 LPSKI
+2871 LPNKI
-2876 DVARADLKAA
+2876 DVAKADLKAA

-2891 SRQDVKG
+2891 SRQDIKG

-2913 AAAGEALGK
+2913 AVASEALSK

-2935 GKIGGFDLRIKARD
+2935 GKIGGFDLRLKARD
-2949 TVTFKTGED
+2949 TVTFKIGED
-2958 GAKEKVYTAVDAT
+2958 GAKEKVYIAVDAT
-2971 VVGKGQYTAQTA
+2971 VVGKGLYTAQTA

-2988 EYALMNGP
+2988 EYAVMNGP

-3050 MNGGGVEES
+3050 MSGGGVEES

-3115 PNGRNLTINLVN
+3115 PNGRNLTINLVD

-3170 DSKGGTIDHEVMEF
+3170 DSEGGTIDHEVMEF

-3205 EAQCDA
+3205 EVQCDA

-3259 EQVFEDVASGEVWN
+3259 EQVFEAVASGEVWN

-3325 KTNIKFDSADNKA
+3325 KTNKKFDTADNKA

-3381 IESIPNKKND
+3381 IESIPNKKTD

-3752 IMRKNEDGSN
+3752 IMKKNEDGSN

-4013 YRKIYKETGIMNDIT
+4013 DRKIYKETGIMNDIT

>member
-79 QQQSPIHKW
+79 RQQSPIHKW

-112 AQGVAGIV
+112 AQGVAGII

-161 FAGEAAPAI
+161 LAGEAAPAI

-250 TGISEGIEEGAQE
+250 TGISEGVEEGAQE

-297 MAANH
+297 MAANRW
-302 LLDRQADASI
+302 LDRQADASI
-312 DGDDFNTSAVQ
+312 AGDDFNTSAIQ
-323 GENKAVRP
+323 GESKAVRP
-331 MPVADGIEDTEL
+331 MPIADGIEDTDL
-343 SNTNPELVNGV
+343 GNTNPELVNGV

-508 KNNEKGTNTGA
+508 KNSKKGADTGTDEEKTN
-519 ANEKADTDDFE
+519 TDDFE
-530 APKNIQVEQE
+530 APKNIQVEQD

-579 LAKKL
+579 LVKKL

-651 NEAEQIEKNDLPQ
+651 NGAEQIEKNDLPQ

-773 IQKKYSE
+773 IQKKYSG

-815 AYDVKQNKL
+815 VYD
-824 AEKHVESKL
+824 EKYKSVEQEVESK
-833 LLGKDG
+833 
-839 KPLTVYHGS
+839 
-848 FYLGDND
+848 
-855 FEPAFSGQNTGG
+855 
-867 GEGGAIF
+867 
-874 FTDNKNIAEFFAYET
+874 
-889 KPGNS
+889 
-894 NMTNIRTGNKGK
+894 
-906 VRSVNLLLSNPLDYG
+906 
-921 NITEKDAE
+921 
-929 NITKISP
+929 
-936 TPITVEDVMNFTK
+936 
-949 FDDKQMIKTF
+949 
-959 LPNDLSRLKEVGYD
+959 
-973 GIMGP
+973 
-978 IDVIEVNG
+978 
-986 GKLENIRGIEYGV
+986 
-999 FSADQIV
+999 
-1006 SVKEEAAQSRF
+1006 QSRF

-1112 DVKPFLKAAWNTLQ
+1112 DVKPFLKAAWSTLQ

-1147 SRVDDGRSLADIRRE
+1147 SRVDDGRSLADIRQE

-1180 GIMEYPTEIESR
+1180 GIMEYPTEIEGR

-1197 TADTA
+1197 TAD
-1202 DEAGGDTV
+1202 EAGDDTV
-1210 DPDTERQTESA
+1210 GPDTERQTESA

-1230 SNVGPQAIF
+1230 ANIGSQAIF

-1303 VHEEVSGKAG
+1303 VQEEFSGKAG

-1435 LKTKYRD
+1435 LKTKYKD

-1490 EWNNERVELKEL
+1490 EWSNERVELKDL

-1556 MPRSVMNKSSLSGI
+1556 MPRNVMNKSSLSGI

-1766 KNLDVMEELQSRISK
+1766 KNLDVTEELQSLISK

-2089 AAKNSVANRR
+2089 AAKNSVANRS

-2891 SRQDVKG
+2891 NRQDVKG

-2922 LMDSYTNKSGSVV
+2922 LMNSYTNKSGSVV
-2935 GKIGGFDLRIKARD
+2935 GKIGGFDLRLKARD

-2958 GAKEKVYTAVDAT
+2958 GVKEKVYTAVDAT

-2988 EYALMNGP
+2988 EYAVMNGP

-3050 MNGGGVEES
+3050 MNGGSVEES

-3115 PNGRNLTINLVN
+3115 PNGRNLTINLVD

-3170 DSKGGTIDHEVMEF
+3170 DSEGGTIDHEVMEF

-3229 LWRLVQDF
+3229 LWRMVQDF

-3325 KTNIKFDSADNKA
+3325 KTNKKFDAADNKA

-3381 IESIPNKKND
+3381 IESIPNKKTD

-3630 TRSTIRKAYTL
+3630 TRSTIRKAYAL

-3767 GRTVKEAMKK
+3767 GRTVKDAMKK

-4013 YRKIYKETGIMNDIT
+4013 DRKIYKETGIMNDIT

-4240 TAQQLAKAVS
+4240 IAQQLAKAVS

-4341 KLSAEDIAELKRLG
+4341 KLSAEDVAELKRLG

-4380 SKRERAEHREMLKF
+4380 SKRERAEHREMLEF

>member
-79 QQQSPIHKW
+79 RQQSPIHKW

-112 AQGVAGIV
+112 AQGVAGII

-161 FAGEAAPAI
+161 LAGEAAPAI

-250 TGISEGIEEGAQE
+250 TGISEGVEEGAQE

-297 MAANH
+297 MAANRW
-302 LLDRQADASI
+302 LDRQADASI
-312 DGDDFNTSAVQ
+312 AGDDFNTSAIQ
-323 GENKAVRP
+323 GESKAVRP
-331 MPVADGIEDTEL
+331 MPIADGIEDTDL
-343 SNTNPELVNGV
+343 GNTNPELVNGV

-508 KNNEKGTNTGA
+508 KNSKKGADTGTDEEKTN
-519 ANEKADTDDFE
+519 TDDFE
-530 APKNIQVEQE
+530 APKNIQVEQD

-579 LAKKL
+579 LVKKL

-651 NEAEQIEKNDLPQ
+651 NGAEQIEKNDLPQ

-773 IQKKYSE
+773 IQKKYSG

-815 AYDVKQNKL
+815 VYD
-824 AEKHVESKL
+824 EKYKSVEQEVESK
-833 LLGKDG
+833 
-839 KPLTVYHGS
+839 
-848 FYLGDND
+848 
-855 FEPAFSGQNTGG
+855 
-867 GEGGAIF
+867 
-874 FTDNKNIAEFFAYET
+874 
-889 KPGNS
+889 
-894 NMTNIRTGNKGK
+894 
-906 VRSVNLLLSNPLDYG
+906 
-921 NITEKDAE
+921 
-929 NITKISP
+929 
-936 TPITVEDVMNFTK
+936 
-949 FDDKQMIKTF
+949 
-959 LPNDLSRLKEVGYD
+959 
-973 GIMGP
+973 
-978 IDVIEVNG
+978 
-986 GKLENIRGIEYGV
+986 
-999 FSADQIV
+999 
-1006 SVKEEAAQSRF
+1006 QSRF

-1112 DVKPFLKAAWNTLQ
+1112 DVKPFLKAAWSTLQ

-1147 SRVDDGRSLADIRRE
+1147 SRVDDGRSLADIRQE

-1180 GIMEYPTEIESR
+1180 GIMEYPTEIEGR

-1197 TADTA
+1197 TAD
-1202 DEAGGDTV
+1202 EAGDDTV
-1210 DPDTERQTESA
+1210 GPDTERQTESA

-1230 SNVGPQAIF
+1230 ANIGSQAIF

-1303 VHEEVSGKAG
+1303 VQEEFSGKAG

-1435 LKTKYRD
+1435 LKTKYKD

-1490 EWNNERVELKEL
+1490 EWSNERVELKDL

-1556 MPRSVMNKSSLSGI
+1556 MPRNVMNKSSLSGI

-1766 KNLDVMEELQSRISK
+1766 KNLDVTEELQSLISK

-2089 AAKNSVANRR
+2089 AAKNSVANRS

-2891 SRQDVKG
+2891 NRQDVKG

-2922 LMDSYTNKSGSVV
+2922 LMNSYTNKSGSVV
-2935 GKIGGFDLRIKARD
+2935 GKIGGFDLRLKARD

-2958 GAKEKVYTAVDAT
+2958 GVKEKVYTAVDAT

-2988 EYALMNGP
+2988 EYAVMNGP

-3050 MNGGGVEES
+3050 MNGGSVEES

-3115 PNGRNLTINLVN
+3115 PNGRNLTINLVD

-3170 DSKGGTIDHEVMEF
+3170 DSEGGTIDHEVMEF

-3229 LWRLVQDF
+3229 LWRMVQDF

-3325 KTNIKFDSADNKA
+3325 KTNKKFDAADNKA

-3381 IESIPNKKND
+3381 IESIPNKKTD

-3630 TRSTIRKAYTL
+3630 TRSTIRKAYAL

-3767 GRTVKEAMKK
+3767 GRTVKDAMKK

-4013 YRKIYKETGIMNDIT
+4013 DRKIYKETGIMNDIT

-4341 KLSAEDIAELKRLG
+4341 KLSAEDVAELKRLG

-4380 SKRERAEHREMLKF
+4380 SKRERAEHREMLEF

>member
-79 QQQSPIHKW
+79 RQQSPIHKW

-112 AQGVAGIV
+112 AQGVAGII

-161 FAGEAAPAI
+161 LAGEAAPAI

-250 TGISEGIEEGAQE
+250 TGISEGVEEGAQE

-297 MAANH
+297 MAANRW
-302 LLDRQADASI
+302 LDRQADASI
-312 DGDDFNTSAVQ
+312 AGDDFNTSAIQ
-323 GENKAVRP
+323 GESKAVRP
-331 MPVADGIEDTEL
+331 MPIADGIEDTDL
-343 SNTNPELVNGV
+343 GNTNPELVNGV

-508 KNNEKGTNTGA
+508 KNSKKGADTGTDEEKTN
-519 ANEKADTDDFE
+519 TDDFE
-530 APKNIQVEQE
+530 APKNIQVEQD

-579 LAKKL
+579 LVKKL

-651 NEAEQIEKNDLPQ
+651 NGAEQIEKNDLPQ

-773 IQKKYSE
+773 IQKKYSG

-815 AYDVKQNKL
+815 VYD
-824 AEKHVESKL
+824 EKYKSVEQEVESK
-833 LLGKDG
+833 
-839 KPLTVYHGS
+839 
-848 FYLGDND
+848 
-855 FEPAFSGQNTGG
+855 
-867 GEGGAIF
+867 
-874 FTDNKNIAEFFAYET
+874 
-889 KPGNS
+889 
-894 NMTNIRTGNKGK
+894 
-906 VRSVNLLLSNPLDYG
+906 
-921 NITEKDAE
+921 
-929 NITKISP
+929 
-936 TPITVEDVMNFTK
+936 
-949 FDDKQMIKTF
+949 
-959 LPNDLSRLKEVGYD
+959 
-973 GIMGP
+973 
-978 IDVIEVNG
+978 
-986 GKLENIRGIEYGV
+986 
-999 FSADQIV
+999 
-1006 SVKEEAAQSRF
+1006 QSRF

-1112 DVKPFLKAAWNTLQ
+1112 DVKPFLKAAWSTLQ

-1147 SRVDDGRSLADIRRE
+1147 SRVDDGRSLADIRQE

-1180 GIMEYPTEIESR
+1180 GIMEYPTEIEGR

-1197 TADTA
+1197 TAD
-1202 DEAGGDTV
+1202 EAGDDTV
-1210 DPDTERQTESA
+1210 GPDTERQTESA

-1230 SNVGPQAIF
+1230 ANIGSQAIF

-1303 VHEEVSGKAG
+1303 VQEEFSGKAG

-1435 LKTKYRD
+1435 LKTKYKD

-1490 EWNNERVELKEL
+1490 EWSNERVELKDL

-1556 MPRSVMNKSSLSGI
+1556 MPRNVMNKSSLSGI

-1766 KNLDVMEELQSRISK
+1766 KNLDVTEELQSLISK

-2089 AAKNSVANRR
+2089 AAKNSVANRS

-2755 PRDIEQREGRILRQ
+2755 LRDIEQREGRILRQ

-2891 SRQDVKG
+2891 NRQDVKG

-2922 LMDSYTNKSGSVV
+2922 LMNSYTNKSGSVV
-2935 GKIGGFDLRIKARD
+2935 GKIGGFDLRLKARD

-2958 GAKEKVYTAVDAT
+2958 GVKEKVYTAVDAT

-2988 EYALMNGP
+2988 EYAVMNGP

-3050 MNGGGVEES
+3050 MNGGSVEES

-3115 PNGRNLTINLVN
+3115 PNGRNLTINLVD

-3170 DSKGGTIDHEVMEF
+3170 DSEGGTIDHEVMEF

-3229 LWRLVQDF
+3229 LWRMVQDF

-3325 KTNIKFDSADNKA
+3325 KTNKKFDAADNKA

-3381 IESIPNKKND
+3381 IESIPNKKTD

-3630 TRSTIRKAYTL
+3630 TRSTIRKAYAL

-3767 GRTVKEAMKK
+3767 GRTVKDAMKK

-4013 YRKIYKETGIMNDIT
+4013 DRKIYKETGIMNDIT

-4341 KLSAEDIAELKRLG
+4341 KLSAEDVAELKRLG

-4380 SKRERAEHREMLKF
+4380 SKRERAEHREMLEF

>member
-79 QQQSPIHKW
+79 RQQSPIHKW

-112 AQGVAGIV
+112 AQGVAGII

-161 FAGEAAPAI
+161 LAGEAAPAI

-250 TGISEGIEEGAQE
+250 TGISEGVEEGAQE

-297 MAANH
+297 MAANRW
-302 LLDRQADASI
+302 LDRQADASI
-312 DGDDFNTSAVQ
+312 AGDDFNTSAIQ
-323 GENKAVRP
+323 GESKAVRP
-331 MPVADGIEDTEL
+331 MPIADGIEDTDL
-343 SNTNPELVNGV
+343 GNTNPELVNGV

-508 KNNEKGTNTGA
+508 KNSKKGADTGTDEEKTN
-519 ANEKADTDDFE
+519 TDDFE
-530 APKNIQVEQE
+530 APKNIQVEQD

-579 LAKKL
+579 LVKKL

-639 VDVQQQVEAVRN
+639 FDVQQQVEAVRN
-651 NEAEQIEKNDLPQ
+651 NGAEQIEKNDLPQ

-773 IQKKYSE
+773 IQKKYSG

-815 AYDVKQNKL
+815 VYD
-824 AEKHVESKL
+824 EKYKSVEQEVESK
-833 LLGKDG
+833 
-839 KPLTVYHGS
+839 
-848 FYLGDND
+848 
-855 FEPAFSGQNTGG
+855 
-867 GEGGAIF
+867 
-874 FTDNKNIAEFFAYET
+874 
-889 KPGNS
+889 
-894 NMTNIRTGNKGK
+894 
-906 VRSVNLLLSNPLDYG
+906 
-921 NITEKDAE
+921 
-929 NITKISP
+929 
-936 TPITVEDVMNFTK
+936 
-949 FDDKQMIKTF
+949 
-959 LPNDLSRLKEVGYD
+959 
-973 GIMGP
+973 
-978 IDVIEVNG
+978 
-986 GKLENIRGIEYGV
+986 
-999 FSADQIV
+999 
-1006 SVKEEAAQSRF
+1006 QSRF

-1112 DVKPFLKAAWNTLQ
+1112 DVKPFLKAAWSTLQ

-1147 SRVDDGRSLADIRRE
+1147 SRVDDGRSLADIRQE

-1180 GIMEYPTEIESR
+1180 GIMEYPTEIEGR

-1197 TADTA
+1197 TAD
-1202 DEAGGDTV
+1202 EAGDDTV
-1210 DPDTERQTESA
+1210 GPDTERQTESA

-1230 SNVGPQAIF
+1230 ANIGSQAIF

-1303 VHEEVSGKAG
+1303 VQEEFSGKAG

-1435 LKTKYRD
+1435 LKTKYKD

-1490 EWNNERVELKEL
+1490 EWSNERVELKDL

-1556 MPRSVMNKSSLSGI
+1556 MPRNVMNKSSLSGI

-1766 KNLDVMEELQSRISK
+1766 KNLDVTEELQSLISK

-2089 AAKNSVANRR
+2089 AAKNSVANRS

-2891 SRQDVKG
+2891 NRQDVKG

-2922 LMDSYTNKSGSVV
+2922 LMNSYTNKSGSVV
-2935 GKIGGFDLRIKARD
+2935 GKIGGFDLRLKARD

-2958 GAKEKVYTAVDAT
+2958 GVKEKVYTAVDAT

-2988 EYALMNGP
+2988 EYAVMNGP

-3050 MNGGGVEES
+3050 MNGGSVEES

-3115 PNGRNLTINLVN
+3115 PNGRNLTINLVD

-3170 DSKGGTIDHEVMEF
+3170 DSEGGTIDHEVMEF

-3229 LWRLVQDF
+3229 LWRMVQDF

-3325 KTNIKFDSADNKA
+3325 KTNKKFDAADNKA

-3381 IESIPNKKND
+3381 IESIPNKKTD

-3630 TRSTIRKAYTL
+3630 TRSTIRKAYAL

-3767 GRTVKEAMKK
+3767 GRTVKDAMKK

-4013 YRKIYKETGIMNDIT
+4013 DRKIYKETGIMNDIT

-4341 KLSAEDIAELKRLG
+4341 KLSAEDVAELKRLG

-4380 SKRERAEHREMLKF
+4380 SKRERAEHREMLEF

>member
-1 MSDID
+1 MAIGIKEQRELDTLMEEMGF
-6 WKNLGVTDDKDVID
+6 KPQKP
-20 NIDWNKLNEST
+20 NEP
-31 IIARDGEQGW
+31 
-41 GTALKTGL
+41 TGIL
-49 VGAAGNAAG
+49 EGFKRGYVGNAAG
-58 LFERVLS
+58 TLGGQLDF
-65 AEAKPAYVSDEDWA
+65 AEANLGIGGEWGDSLNEMAQENARHKEYNISDMLPFASDYYTNGEGLAYDIGSPLGSMTVLGGETAAAGALASAAGIGSIGGLATTLGGRAAAAGMPKLASALGGRYGTLIVGKGLSTVPELAAEGGGMYRQGIEKGMSADEA
-79 QQQSPIHKW
+79 L
-88 VQDKA
+88 DKA
-93 QELEDSNRVQFEP
+93 
-106 WSGKSI
+106 W
-112 AQGVAGIV
+112 QGVALEAPFLTASNLLEGGGLGV
-120 PYAAT
+120 
-125 LAPAAAVAMRSGNA
+125 LAEGA
-139 NALRSAGIGLASKA
+139 KKQ
-153 GLGAKGIE
+153 GAKGIAANVTKAAL
-161 FAGEAAPAI
+161 AGAGQQAYEEGTQQQIANYVTGDRPDIDSVLGVYSPLNWQEDEQMAATAAVPF
-170 GIGALGSFP
+170 GALAGGGGSALG
-179 EARMEGQGAYED
+179 EYRGRKSED
-191 AIAEGKSPD
+191 ESIPGNILSKA
-200 EAMQIKNA
+200 KN
-208 VTAWNVA
+208 
-215 LLTGTNSAELLTT
+215 
-228 FGSLKSFLPKNTVTR
+228 
-243 IAARLAG
+243 I
-250 TGISEGIEEGAQE
+250 
-263 IIPQHVNGENIDWDR
+263 
-278 VGQATVIGGLG
+278 
-289 GMVLGGAG
+289 
-297 MAANH
+297 
-302 LLDRQADASI
+302 
-312 DGDDFNTSAVQ
+312 
-323 GENKAVRP
+323 RP
-331 MPVADGIEDTEL
+331 MPVADGIEDTDL

-508 KNNEKGTNTGA
+508 KNSEKGINTGA

-540 ESIPLLQTNFGN
+540 ENVPLLQTNFGN

-651 NEAEQIEKNDLPQ
+651 NGAEQIEKNDLPQ

-716 ELRGDEITVI
+716 ELWGDEITVI

-815 AYDVKQNKL
+815 AYD
-824 AEKHVESKL
+824 EKYKSVEQEVESK
-833 LLGKDG
+833 
-839 KPLTVYHGS
+839 
-848 FYLGDND
+848 
-855 FEPAFSGQNTGG
+855 
-867 GEGGAIF
+867 
-874 FTDNKNIAEFFAYET
+874 
-889 KPGNS
+889 
-894 NMTNIRTGNKGK
+894 
-906 VRSVNLLLSNPLDYG
+906 
-921 NITEKDAE
+921 
-929 NITKISP
+929 
-936 TPITVEDVMNFTK
+936 
-949 FDDKQMIKTF
+949 
-959 LPNDLSRLKEVGYD
+959 
-973 GIMGP
+973 
-978 IDVIEVNG
+978 
-986 GKLENIRGIEYGV
+986 
-999 FSADQIV
+999 
-1006 SVKEEAAQSRF
+1006 QSRF

-1112 DVKPFLKAAWNTLQ
+1112 DVKPFLKAAWSTLQ

-1147 SRVDDGRSLADIRRE
+1147 SRVDDGRSLADIRQV

-1180 GIMEYPTEIESR
+1180 GIMEYPTEIEGR

-1230 SNVGPQAIF
+1230 ANVGSQAIF

-1303 VHEEVSGKAG
+1303 VQEEVSGKAG

-1490 EWNNERVELKEL
+1490 EWSNERVELKEL

-1721 RPSGLKAQY
+1721 RPSGLKSQY

-1737 NEYYQKH
+1737 NEYYQKY

-1766 KNLDVMEELQSRISK
+1766 KNLDVTEELQSLISK

-1847 VKQALKNILAAQI
+1847 VKQALKNILAVQI

-2020 PKYDKN
+2020 SKYDKN

-2089 AAKNSVANRR
+2089 AAKNSVANRSA
-2099 TWGTPDRSFKDIL
+2099 WGTPDRSFKDIL

-2798 ANIISQAMSD
+2798 TNIISQAMSD

-3050 MNGGGVEES
+3050 MNGGSVEES

-3089 VLSQAKRSIPNGK
+3089 VLSQAKHSIPNGK

-3259 EQVFEDVASGEVWN
+3259 EQVFEAVASGEVWN

-3325 KTNIKFDSADNKA
+3325 KTNKKFDTADNKA

-3381 IESIPNKKND
+3381 IESIPNKKTD

-3577 RAMKRIYST
+3577 RAMKRIYGT

-3752 IMRKNEDGSN
+3752 IMKKNEDGSN

-3786 DAEIVIAPKSF
+3786 DDEIVIAPKSF

-4013 YRKIYKETGIMNDIT
+4013 DRKIYKETGIMNDIT

-4341 KLSAEDIAELKRLG
+4341 KLSAEDVVELKRLG

>member
-79 QQQSPIHKW
+79 RQQSPIHKW

-112 AQGVAGIV
+112 AQGVAGII

-161 FAGEAAPAI
+161 LAGEAAPAI

-250 TGISEGIEEGAQE
+250 TGISEGVEEGAQE

-297 MAANH
+297 MAANRW
-302 LLDRQADASI
+302 LDRQADASI
-312 DGDDFNTSAVQ
+312 AGDDFNTSAIQ
-323 GENKAVRP
+323 GESKAVRP
-331 MPVADGIEDTEL
+331 MPIADGIEDTDL
-343 SNTNPELVNGV
+343 GNTNPELVNGV

-508 KNNEKGTNTGA
+508 KNSKKGADTGTDEEKTN
-519 ANEKADTDDFE
+519 TDDFE
-530 APKNIQVEQE
+530 APKNIQVEQD

-579 LAKKL
+579 LVKKL

-651 NEAEQIEKNDLPQ
+651 NGAEQIEKNDLPQ

-773 IQKKYSE
+773 IQKKYSG

-815 AYDVKQNKL
+815 VYD
-824 AEKHVESKL
+824 EKYKSVEQEVESK
-833 LLGKDG
+833 
-839 KPLTVYHGS
+839 
-848 FYLGDND
+848 
-855 FEPAFSGQNTGG
+855 
-867 GEGGAIF
+867 
-874 FTDNKNIAEFFAYET
+874 
-889 KPGNS
+889 
-894 NMTNIRTGNKGK
+894 
-906 VRSVNLLLSNPLDYG
+906 
-921 NITEKDAE
+921 
-929 NITKISP
+929 
-936 TPITVEDVMNFTK
+936 
-949 FDDKQMIKTF
+949 
-959 LPNDLSRLKEVGYD
+959 
-973 GIMGP
+973 
-978 IDVIEVNG
+978 
-986 GKLENIRGIEYGV
+986 
-999 FSADQIV
+999 
-1006 SVKEEAAQSRF
+1006 QSRF

-1112 DVKPFLKAAWNTLQ
+1112 DVKPFLKAAWSTLQ

-1147 SRVDDGRSLADIRRE
+1147 SRVDDGRSLADIRQE

-1180 GIMEYPTEIESR
+1180 GIMEYPTEIEGR

-1197 TADTA
+1197 TAD
-1202 DEAGGDTV
+1202 EAGDDTV
-1210 DPDTERQTESA
+1210 GPDTERQTESA

-1230 SNVGPQAIF
+1230 ANIGSQAIF

-1303 VHEEVSGKAG
+1303 VQEEFSGKAG

-1435 LKTKYRD
+1435 LKTKYKD

-1490 EWNNERVELKEL
+1490 EWSNERVELKDL

-1556 MPRSVMNKSSLSGI
+1556 MPRNVMNKSSLSGI

-1766 KNLDVMEELQSRISK
+1766 KNLDVTEELQSLISK

-2089 AAKNSVANRR
+2089 AAKNSVANRS

-2891 SRQDVKG
+2891 NRQDVKG

-2922 LMDSYTNKSGSVV
+2922 LMNSYTNKSGSVV
-2935 GKIGGFDLRIKARD
+2935 GKIGGFDLRLKARD

-2958 GAKEKVYTAVDAT
+2958 GVKEKVYTAVDAT

-2988 EYALMNGP
+2988 EYAVMNGP

-3050 MNGGGVEES
+3050 MNGGSVEES

-3115 PNGRNLTINLVN
+3115 PNGRNLTINLVD

-3170 DSKGGTIDHEVMEF
+3170 DSEGGTIDHEVMEF

-3229 LWRLVQDF
+3229 LWRMVQDF

-3325 KTNIKFDSADNKA
+3325 KTNKKFDAADNKA

-3381 IESIPNKKND
+3381 IESIPNKKTD

-3630 TRSTIRKAYTL
+3630 TRSTIRKAYAL

-3767 GRTVKEAMKK
+3767 GRTVKDAMKK

-4013 YRKIYKETGIMNDIT
+4013 DRKIYKETGIMNDIT

-4044 AKTMYLFRTVDM
+4044 TKTMYLFRTVDM

-4341 KLSAEDIAELKRLG
+4341 KLSAEDVAELKRLG

-4380 SKRERAEHREMLKF
+4380 SKRERAEHREMLEF

>member
-1 MSDID
+1 MTDIDWTKLGVPTFDNSESDID
-6 WKNLGVTDDKDVID
+6 WDNL
-20 NIDWNKLNEST
+20 NKST
-31 IIARDGEQGW
+31 IIARDAEQGF

-49 VGAAGNAAG
+49 VGATGNAVG
-58 LFERVLS
+58 IFERMLS
-65 AEAKPAYVSDEDWA
+65 AEAKPAHISNEEWE

-93 QELEDSNRVQFEP
+93 QELEDSNRVQFDP

-139 NALRSAGIGLASKA
+139 NALRSAGMGLASKA

-250 TGISEGIEEGAQE
+250 TGISEGVEEGAQE

-312 DGDDFNTSAVQ
+312 DGDDSNTSAVQ
-323 GENKAVRP
+323 GESKAVRP
-331 MPVADGIEDTEL
+331 MPVADGIEDTDL

-461 NIDVMRQF
+461 NIDVMRKF

-485 EQALESNDQ
+485 EQVLESNDQ

-508 KNNEKGTNTGA
+508 KNSKKGTDTGTEE
-519 ANEKADTDDFE
+519 EKANTDDFE
-530 APKNIQVEQE
+530 APGNIQVEQE

-566 FVKNDKIIAAQSV
+566 FVKNDKILAAQSV

-584 SQNSKMI
+584 SQNSTMV

-601 KKSSQIFKS
+601 KRASQLFKS
-610 LRPDAQEVLTRLVNG
+610 LRPDAQEVLTRLING
-625 NNRPAGHDVIELPA
+625 NNRPAGQGVIELPA
-639 VDVQQQVEAVRN
+639 VAAKQQVEAVRN
-651 NEAEQIEKNDLPQ
+651 NEAEQLKKNDMPQ

-670 ENISP
+670 ENVSP
-675 IAGLAA
+675 IAGVAA
-681 EPAPVA
+681 EPAHVAAEPAHVAAEPAHVA
-687 VKPANAIAK
+687 VKPVNAIAK

-716 ELRGDEITVI
+716 ELRGDEIIVS
-726 SKPSP
+726 SKPNP
-731 KTMDHE
+731 KTMAHE
-737 LYTYGRLPSGNYTLK
+737 LYTYDRLPNGSYNLN
-752 VDEIKNAIKSHGNP
+752 VSEIKNAIKSHGNP

-773 IQKKYSE
+773 VQKKYSE
-780 AFANTGEKAD
+780 AYTNTGEKAD
-790 ALTTSDPLNSR
+790 NLIAGDPLNSR
-801 IIDNQI
+801 IIDNQV
-807 SAIKQALA
+807 SAIKKAVA
-815 AYDVKQNKL
+815 AYDEQHKSDQGNG
-824 AEKHVESKL
+824 EKSK
-833 LLGKDG
+833 
-839 KPLTVYHGS
+839 
-848 FYLGDND
+848 
-855 FEPAFSGQNTGG
+855 E
-867 GEGGAIF
+867 
-874 FTDNKNIAEFFAYET
+874 
-889 KPGNS
+889 
-894 NMTNIRTGNKGK
+894 
-906 VRSVNLLLSNPLDYG
+906 
-921 NITEKDAE
+921 
-929 NITKISP
+929 
-936 TPITVEDVMNFTK
+936 
-949 FDDKQMIKTF
+949 
-959 LPNDLSRLKEVGYD
+959 
-973 GIMGP
+973 
-978 IDVIEVNG
+978 
-986 GKLENIRGIEYGV
+986 
-999 FSADQIV
+999 
-1006 SVKEEAAQSRF
+1006 SRF
-1017 DGKRAETALDSLI
+1017 DSKRAEGTLDRLI
-1030 GRKPKSNVE
+1030 GRKEQDAKPAGEKS
-1039 GQDSKKKFV
+1039 KKFV
-1048 DVFNES
+1048 DIFNEG
-1054 ELDAELARAKAEMSK
+1054 ELDAELAKAKAEMSK
-1069 LSANPFFNPALM
+1069 LSANPFFNPDLM

-1095 VNSFANWS
+1095 ANSFANWS

-1147 SRVDDGRSLADIRRE
+1147 SRVDDGRSLVAIRQE
-1162 FADQYGGEY
+1162 FADQYGREY
-1171 LDYVDSAHR
+1171 LDYVDAAHH
-1180 GIMEYPTEIESR
+1180 GILEYPTEIESK
-1192 HEVAD
+1192 HEVVDTIDEQAD
-1197 TADTA
+1197 DNDGSDTK
-1202 DEAGGDTV
+1202 
-1210 DPDTERQTESA
+1210 RQTEPAAVDKASA
-1221 AADTERSQK
+1221 KSVDVGSQAK
-1230 SNVGPQAIF
+1230 F

-1247 LEISFKAKPG
+1247 LEISFAEKPA
-1257 AEVIDGLKA
+1257 AEVIDRLKT

-1280 KKSNKAVAFAE
+1280 KKSDKAVEFAK
-1291 SIGYEPAKVVEL
+1291 SIGYAPTKVVEL
-1303 VHEEVSGKAG
+1303 GQEEVSGKAG
-1313 ADYVGDRRGLQRVSE
+1313 ADYVGDRGGLQGIPEGVRAEGIPTAEE
-1328 GERTEGVQGTEESKQ
+1328 GEPS
-1343 AGRGSDEGDRERKTV
+1343 GRSGGAGDREGAAV
-1358 LQRNSGNAGST
+1358 LRRYDGSVEGEKSNSRNR
-1369 ESVAKNG
+1369 G
-1376 RRVGDI
+1376 RDRDI
-1382 QTSTDVGSPG
+1382 QASTDAGSPG

-1403 RLRPA
+1403 RLRSA
-1408 QKKTAKARETPGH
+1408 QKKKAKASETPGH
-1421 NFQITDADNIGKGG
+1421 NFHITDADNIGKGG
-1435 LKTKYRD
+1435 LKTKYKD
-1442 NVAAIRLLKELESEN
+1442 NVAAIKLLKQLESEN

-1483 YDRSGDS
+1483 YDRTGDS
-1490 EWNNERVELKEL
+1490 EWSNERVELKEL

-1556 MPRSVMNKSSLSGI
+1556 MPRNIMNKSSLSGI

-1611 PFGDFKLHDPAY
+1611 PFGDFKLHDPVY

-1645 GLIVFITGSGTM
+1645 GLIAFITGSGTM

-1698 LIVLRKREEGAA
+1698 LIVLRKREDGTV
-1710 AAKEHKPWLEK
+1710 AAKEHEQWLNK
-1721 RPSGLKAQY
+1721 VPSGLKAQY
-1730 TDGDLMI
+1730 TNGDLMV
-1737 NEYYQKH
+1737 NEYYQEH

-1766 KNLDVMEELQSRISK
+1766 KDLDVPTELQNRISK
-1781 FPKNIY
+1781 FPKNVY

-1797 MSSLQTF
+1797 MAGLKTF
-1804 LAPAGVRERSYI
+1804 LAPAGVKERSYI
-1816 LDDKGVAYQNIGKEM
+1816 LDDKGIAYQNIEKEM
-1831 VAVPTGEQK
+1831 VVVPTGEQK

-1847 VKQALKNILAAQI
+1847 LKQALKNILAAQI
-1860 DPVTQES
+1860 DPVTQE
-1867 NLLPLRKELNALYD
+1867 NYLLSLREELNALYD

-1906 LVSAIEEYKV
+1906 LVSAVEEYKV

-1956 AQRGE
+1956 AQKGE

-1990 ITRDFETA
+1990 ITRNFETA

-2006 REKLEAAVEAAKSD
+2006 REKLEAAVEAAKSE

-2076 APMGTWLVDWQRS
+2076 APMGTWLVEWQCS
-2089 AAKNSVANRR
+2089 AAKNSVANRS

-2197 PQLREH
+2197 PQLRKH
-2203 QKNAIWRV
+2203 QRNAVWRI

-2258 FENEFRVIYPNA
+2258 FENEFRAIYPNA

-2275 SSEELPDI
+2275 SSEDLPDV
-2283 NVVAGKG
+2283 NVIGGKG
-2290 LSKKEIEKRRAA
+2290 LSKKEAEKRRAA
-2302 KNGSRQ
+2302 KNSSRQ

-2335 PEAYKNF
+2335 PEAYKEF

-2361 GKAYNKIV
+2361 GRAYNKIV

-2453 RGVVFATGTPISN
+2453 RGIVFATGTPISN

-2477 MDMDTLREKNMQYF
+2477 MDMEALRAKNMQYF

-2541 SDKLNLDIPKLKN
+2541 SDNLDLDIPKLKN
-2554 DKPTIVEVATNDAL
+2554 NKPTIVEVATNEAL
-2568 ADFIKNTVK
+2568 SDFIKNTVK

-2611 VDGSVSAS
+2611 VDASVPAS

-2634 KYKESDAT
+2634 KYKESDSNR
-2642 KGTQLIFCDLST
+2642 GTQLIFCDLST
-2654 PKGTSDKVVETDS
+2654 PKGTSDKVVELDS
-2667 EVSVDGEEDSS
+2667 EAAVDGEEDSN
-2678 NVVVYDEVKRM
+2678 NVIVYDEIKRM

-2708 KDQKQRLFDD
+2708 KEQKQRLFDD
-2718 VIAGNVRILIGST
+2718 VKEGNVRILIGST

-2871 LPSKI
+2871 LPNKI

-2891 SRQDVKG
+2891 RRQDVKG

-2913 AAAGEALGK
+2913 AVASEALNK

-2935 GKIGGFDLRIKARD
+2935 GKIGGFDLRLKARD
-2949 TVTFKTGED
+2949 TVTFKIGED
-2958 GAKEKVYTAVDAT
+2958 GAKEKVYIAVDAT
-2971 VVGKGQYTAQTA
+2971 VVGKGLYTAQTA

-2988 EYALMNGP
+2988 EYAVMNGP

-3050 MNGGGVEES
+3050 MSGGSVEEA
-3059 IDIKGDE
+3059 IDVKGNE
-3066 RQKPEREFS
+3066 KQKPEREFS
-3075 IRSKEGGELLTPEE
+3075 IRSKEGGELLTPEQ
-3089 VLSQAKRSIPNGK
+3089 VLEQAKRSIPNGK
-3102 NFALNGATVSLDL
+3102 NFELNGAAVSLDL
-3115 PNGRNLTINLVN
+3115 PNSRKLTINLVD
-3127 EIVATPQQLAKASA
+3127 EIIATPAQMAKASA
-3141 EHEKPVTSSR
+3141 EHGRAVTSSK
-3151 QLQGSLRTVG
+3151 QLQGSMRIVG
-3161 LDGIIELAK
+3161 LDGIIELTK
-3170 DSKGGTIDHEVMEF
+3170 DSEGGTIDHEVMEF
-3184 ALQVALTEKQKRDL
+3184 ALQVALTSKQKRDL
-3198 EAKYKNK
+3198 EAKYKDK

-3219 KQGKGTVFGK
+3219 RQGKGTVFGK
-3229 LWRLVQDF
+3229 LWRIVQDF
-3237 ADQVKALFGSVEAT
+3237 ADRIKAFFGSVEAT
-3251 QRIIDRKA
+3251 QRIIDRRA
-3259 EQVFEDVASGEVWN
+3259 ENVFEDVASGEVWN
-3273 RDSGSRTDGQTNYAV
+3273 RVGENRADNQINYAV
-3288 NADVNP
+3288 NADVDP

-3325 KTNIKFDSADNKA
+3325 KTNKKFDTADNKA

-3381 IESIPNKKND
+3381 IESIPNKKTD

-3752 IMRKNEDGSN
+3752 IMKKNEDGSN

-4013 YRKIYKETGIMNDIT
+4013 DRKIYKETGIMNDIT

-4331 SVIAKQTDGE
+4331 SVIAKQEDG
-4341 KLSAEDIAELKRLG
+4341 KPLTADDVAELKRLG
-4355 VTGKQLRDERNKKR
+4355 VTGKQLRDERNKKH

-4380 SKRERAEHREMLKF
+4380 SKRERIEHKDLLKF
-4394 LK
+4394 LE